1 MLKRFNDLY
10 QCLNVYE
17 MGENIELVFAFPH
30 EFHKIIWASLQLTN
44 IVIERNRLSLHLG
57 AWSQVDNFVWTH
69 ITDAKGREWWS
80 MDKACI
86 VIHCDRIICNE

>member
-30 EFHKIIWASLQLTN
+30 EFHKII
-44 IVIERNRLSLHLG
+44 
-57 AWSQVDNFVWTH
+57 
-69 ITDAKGREWWS
+69 
-80 MDKACI
+80 
-86 VIHCDRIICNE
+86 